1 MTTKFKD
8 YVTSK
13 GQKLAELSNE
23 DIYVA
28 LLHYVKELADRKN
41 QKIQLNAKF
50 TTFLLNFLSVN
61 FCQIT

>member
-1 MTTKFKD
+1 MTTKFTD

-28 LLHYVKELADRKN
+28 LLHYVKELAAEN

-50 TTFLLNFLSVN
+50 TTFLLNFLLVN
-61 FCQIT
+61 FCQTT

>member
-1 MTTKFKD
+1 MTTKFTD

-13 GQKLAELSNE
+13 GQTLAELSNE

-28 LLHYVKELADRKN
+28 LLHYVKELAA
-41 QKIQLNAKF
+41 QKPKTLQNAKF
-50 TTFLLNFLSVN
+50 TTFQLSFLLVN

>member
-1 MTTKFKD
+1 MTTKFTD

-28 LLHYVKELADRKN
+28 LLHYVKELAAEKP
-41 QKIQLNAKF
+41 KIQLNAKF
-50 TTFLLNFLSVN
+50 TTFLLNFLLVN
-61 FCQIT
+61 FCQTT